1 MTVLTKIV
9 DGIITELGS
18 FENGEDTFDLMIR
31 DFLKEAGVVDIPEY
45 IDENFV
51 GCELENLV
59 DLIENYEPYTE
70 YGYDDGDGNSLFLS
84 KGCSNY
90 YWKLSFKE

>member
-1 MTVLTKIV
+1 MTVLTKIT

-18 FENGEDTFDLMIR
+18 FENGNDAFSLMMK
-31 DFLKEAGVVDIPEY
+31 DFLKEARVENIPEY
-45 IDENFV
+45 IDEDFV
-51 GCELENLV
+51 GSNLENLEE
-59 DLIENYEPYTE
+59 LIEDYELYTE

-90 YWKLSFKE
+90 YWKLEFKE